1 MDYGYSTIEGVIVM
15 KKWIIPV
22 LFAAAGAIA
31 SLWNYDSL
39 PESMVVHFGMD
50 ESPDRWMSRPFGA
63 FLLPLLIL
71 AIPFL
76 LTLSRKLEKNE
87 NKRARAEASIGS
99 VMTIVSFMLLSVHAI
114 LLAYNLGYE
123 VGITRFGTAI
133 VGIVFLL
140 LGNLLPRLPHTKQWP
155 KLTDD
160 AQRKASRLQ
169 GRFMAG
175 MGFVFI
181 LLALLPDKSLL
192 PGFFIALVVFI
203 LVSIGITLRYM
214 KQR

>member
-1 MDYGYSTIEGVIVM
+1 M

-22 LFAAAGAIA
+22 MFAAAGALA
-31 SLWNYDSL
+31 SLWNYESL

-71 AIPFL
+71 AIPL
-76 LTLSRKLEKNE
+76 LLSLSRKMEKNE
-87 NKRARAEASIGS
+87 NKRDRAEASIGS
-99 VMTIVSFMLLSVHAI
+99 VMTIVSFVLLSVHVI

-123 VGITRFGTAI
+123 IGISRFGTAI
-133 VGIVFLL
+133 VGMMCLL
-140 LGNLLPRLPHTKQWP
+140 LGNLLPRLPRTKQWP
-155 KLTDD
+155 KLSDD
-160 AQRKASRLQ
+160 AQRKSSRLQ

-175 MGFVFI
+175 MGLVFI
-181 LLALLPDKSLL
+181 LLALLPDKFLL
-192 PGFFIALVVFI
+192 PGFFTALVVFI
-203 LVSIGITLRYM
+203 LGSIGITLRYM